1 MLSSLWSGG
10 ALPPLQLRSCQKLTS
25 RAATDR
31 ARHLKRAIPCYRVS
45 NCGKLQRASRSPNQY
60 FSIHA
65 AYVRNAS
72 FEVLILTVILPC
84 RWWPF
89 QCGTHGLSNLIYT
102 IPKYIIRMRVASNLF
117 AGIVVLFLPQR
128 KRCLDCHDIRPGLKG
143 ATSSPIGGGEVAK
156 RALLKRKI
164 KEKSQA
170 LGTFLLKS
178 LAGRTSTSCR
188 CQLPDL
194 THASDTASLQKSL
207 WSVSD
212 HLSSNLLRSKPLQ
225 HGLGGQSLTGRDS
238 RTPCDRVAF
247 RKGTPIHTHLQV

>member
-10 ALPPLQLRSCQKLTS
+10 ALPPLLLRSCQKLTS

-65 AYVRNAS
+65 AYVRNVS

-84 RWWPF
+84 RWWQL
-89 QCGTHGLSNLIYT
+89 QCGTHGLSNLIYI

-128 KRCLDCHDIRPGLKG
+128 KRCLDCHDIRPGLDG
-143 ATSSPIGGGEVAK
+143 ATSSPIGGGREVAK
-156 RALLKRKI
+156 RALLKGKI

-188 CQLPDL
+188 WQLPDL

-212 HLSSNLLRSKPLQ
+212 HLSSNLASPSST
-225 HGLGGQSLTGRDS
+225 GLAAN
-238 RTPCDRVAF
+238 P
-247 RKGTPIHTHLQV
+247 